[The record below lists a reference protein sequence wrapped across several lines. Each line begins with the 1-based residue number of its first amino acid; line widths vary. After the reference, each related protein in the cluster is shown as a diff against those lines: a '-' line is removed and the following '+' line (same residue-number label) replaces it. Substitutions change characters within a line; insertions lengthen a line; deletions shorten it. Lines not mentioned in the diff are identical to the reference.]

1 VTRSDQTCSGGLSRF
16 RLPIVLATLLM
27 VILPLGARAEPK
39 AAVDPDLTKSD
50 AALLQDDAKATAEL
64 QRRLRDQVSSRGGLL
79 VIVDRSGTNPG
90 VTVVPATI
98 MWGVDCGESGLA
110 VTFGTGSGDS
120 DNGVVL
126 QLTNATI
133 ADDKCLRIAPALG
146 DTVLALTKGN

>member
-1 VTRSDQTCSGGLSRF
+1 MRTLAY
-16 RLPIVLATLLM
+16 LAVLLALTAAQLAM
-27 VILPLGARAEPK
+27 AEPRPI
-39 AAVDPDLTKSD
+39 ADPDLVKSD
-50 AALLQDDAKATAEL
+50 NALLQDEDKATAEL
-64 QRRLRDQVSSRGGLL
+64 QRRLRAQATLRGELL
-79 VIVDRSGTNPG
+79 VIIDRSGASSG

>member
-1 VTRSDQTCSGGLSRF
+1 MPGCASTRGIGRHSAATSARRWTVSKCRRKSAKLSSRLSRASKAISSNSHKPGIFVTRSDQTCSGGFSRF
-16 RLPIVLATLLM
+16 NPIVLATLLM

-98 MWGVDCGESGLA
+98 M
-110 VTFGTGSGDS
+110 
-120 DNGVVL
+120 
-126 QLTNATI
+126 
-133 ADDKCLRIAPALG
+133 
-146 DTVLALTKGN
+146 